1 MSYRITDF
9 DFRVLLSNND
19 CQRWLL
25 DVESTAVTRGIVHTT
40 TMPPST
46 RSKLNVIRRNNTRA
60 ARLRW
65 TRLSIVESLT
75 RRSRNV
81 NNYYFIT
88 IVRSRVFIESRQKC
102 TQSPRAFSIAHF
114 CCFKVTAFYPALHIH
129 KRHTYSIYTFVR
141 LRVHFKLI

>member
-1 MSYRITDF
+1 MELPISIFEFYGRIMI
-9 DFRVLLSNND
+9 VND
-19 CQRWLL
+19 
-25 DVESTAVTRGIVHTT
+25 DYSTSPSQLQLRAKSCTT

-46 RSKLNVIRRNNTRA
+46 RNKLNVIRRNNTWA

-65 TRLSIVESLT
+65 TRISIAESLT
-75 RRSRNV
+75 RRSQNV

-114 CCFKVTAFYPALHIH
+114 YCFKVTTAIPHCTFKNTYTYLLNLHVH
-129 KRHTYSIYTFVR
+129 SSTCTF
-141 LRVHFKLI
+141 